1 MDSEFLTKT
10 FVRSKHLLDFDLD
23 GKRVLCSNITNA
35 ISIVDSDTKELL
47 NCFKEPKYIKE
58 VCKENFKCKEA
69 VKELIK
75 RGMIV
80 EENADELKILNALIE
95 SVKKIGPYSFIFTVT
110 LACNFRCT
118 YCYENKHPVE
128 MTWDVADRCID
139 FMVEKVK
146 ESKQKDVRIIFYGGE
161 PLLKFDLIKKILIES
176 RKRLP
181 SDVKISTGL
190 ITNGSLLTE
199 NVAKFMKKFDCKY
212 SQISLDGL
220 RELHDKRRPFT
231 SGEGSFDAVVNGIKN
246 AIENFDQLIIR
257 VNVDKT
263 NEKQIPEFLDWLKH
277 NNMIKTGVRVYFGP
291 VTSTTKASE
300 MHSRFCIPN
309 YEYGESLVKLT
320 KLAQNKGIVSYFDLP
335 KLLYCRAYIKR
346 DVAFSPIGD
355 ILPCLQRMEKEFVVG
370 NVFSDPIYNE
380 KAKKFYERSP
390 LDLEKCREC
399 PIVGFCGGGC
409 VSEAY
414 HKYKDINTVSCPV
427 FKYHFENLVKE
438 YVKDRLSMKKEIY
451 ERL

>member
-1 MDSEFLTKT
+1 
-10 FVRSKHLLDFDLD
+10 
-23 GKRVLCSNITNA
+23 
-35 ISIVDSDTKELL
+35 
-47 NCFKEPKYIKE
+47 
-58 VCKENFKCKEA
+58 
-69 VKELIK
+69 
-75 RGMIV
+75 
-80 EENADELKILNALIE
+80 
-95 SVKKIGPYSFIFTVT
+95 
-110 LACNFRCT
+110 
-118 YCYENKHPVE
+118 
-128 MTWDVADRCID
+128 
-139 FMVEKVK
+139 
-146 ESKQKDVRIIFYGGE
+146 
-161 PLLKFDLIKKILIES
+161 
-176 RKRLP
+176 
-181 SDVKISTGL
+181 
-190 ITNGSLLTE
+190 
-199 NVAKFMKKFDCKY
+199 MKKFDCKY

-263 NEKQIPEFLDWLKH
+263 NEKQIPEFLDWLKY
-277 NNMIKTGVRVYFGP
+277 NNMIKPSVRVYFGP
-291 VTSTTKASE
+291 VTATTKASE
-300 MHSRFCIPN
+300 RHSQFCIPN